1 MSNQDWTSKLQDQLA
16 GYQESVSHD
25 LWAGIEQSLAQ
36 KNIESVST
44 NPQTIVSENSES
56 IDLHVGSEVQKNARV
71 LHDSSEAKKNARIVY
86 FKRWSAAAA
95 AVALLGIGGSYVYLH
110 QEDVEKGNLQLA
122 SLSSPAVSA
131 DLQLAAS
138 QPAPSPV
145 VSADL
150 QSAASQPAPSH
161 VVSADLQS
169 AASQPAPSHVVS
181 ADLQSA
187 ASHPAPSHAVSVDL
201 QSAASQ
207 PAPSLVVSADLRLA
221 ASQPAPSLVVS
232 ADLQSAA
239 SQKKKGNVLEK
250 ESENEISLLAENP
263 EPAEPVSEDKA
274 TDKSSDYKALTR
286 STDHHAAA
294 YASQSYHF
302 EKNEEVSG
310 WSMQL
315 YAENLTPSL
324 GGVNS
329 DASGGYNDF
338 SYGTMAEPMPG
349 VIPDPTAGGIYG
361 EEYLLAS
368 YKAIQRK
375 QQVNAKHHAPV
386 SVGLQVAFGIAPR
399 LSLST
404 GLVYTRTSSDFYPY
418 APSSNYNVHQ
428 VLHYVGLPVGL
439 NYEFW
444 QSGGFHAYVMAGAE
458 ADYNVKNDTEEEGVK
473 KENAK
478 RDRVQFSGKASLG
491 AQYDITPKVGLY
503 IEPGAKY
510 YFDNGSHV
518 ENTFK
523 DKKLNFNLQFGLRFN
538 L

>member
-36 KNIESVST
+36 NNIDSVSS
-44 NPQTIVSENSES
+44 NPQTIASES
-56 IDLHVGSEVQKNARV
+56 SEAADLHVGSEAKKDARV

-86 FKRWSAAAA
+86 FKRWSATAA

-110 QEDVEKGNLQLA
+110 QEDVERGN
-122 SLSSPAVSA
+122 
-131 DLQLAAS
+131 LQLAAS
-138 QPAPSPV
+138 QS
-145 VSADL
+145 
-150 QSAASQPAPSH
+150 APSH

-169 AASQPAPSHVVS
+169 AASQ
-181 ADLQSA
+181 
-187 ASHPAPSHAVSVDL
+187 
-201 QSAASQ
+201 
-207 PAPSLVVSADLRLA
+207 
-221 ASQPAPSLVVS
+221 
-232 ADLQSAA
+232 
-239 SQKKKGNVLEK
+239 KKTSDDVLKE
-250 ESENEISLLAENP
+250 ESENEISLLAE
-263 EPAEPVSEDKA
+263 K
-274 TDKSSDYKALTR
+274 SDYKALTR

-418 APSSNYNVHQ
+418 APGSSYNVHQ
-428 VLHYVGLPVGL
+428 VLHYVGIPVGL

-478 RDRVQFSGKASLG
+478 RDRVQLSGKASLG

>member
-1 MSNQDWTSKLQDQLA
+1 MSKQDWTSKLQDQLA

-36 KNIESVST
+36 KNIELGSS
-44 NPQTIVSENSES
+44 NPQTIASES
-56 IDLHVGSEVQKNARV
+56 TESADLHVDSEAKKDARV
-71 LHDSSEAKKNARIVY
+71 LPDSSEAKKNARIVY

-122 SLSSPAVSA
+122 SHAVS
-131 DLQLAAS
+131 
-138 QPAPSPV
+138 PSHA

-150 QSAASQPAPSH
+150 QSAASSVAVRQSAPSHVVSSDLQSTASSVAVRQSAPSH

-169 AASQPAPSHVVS
+169 AASQSKMGNT
-181 ADLQSA
+181 
-187 ASHPAPSHAVSVDL
+187 
-201 QSAASQ
+201 
-207 PAPSLVVSADLRLA
+207 LV
-221 ASQPAPSLVVS
+221 
-232 ADLQSAA
+232 
-239 SQKKKGNVLEK
+239 E
-250 ESENEISLLAENP
+250 ESENEISLLAENSDL
-263 EPAEPVSEDKA
+263 AEPVSEDKA
-274 TDKSSDYKALTR
+274 TDSSTDHKALTR

-329 DASGGYNDF
+329 DASG
-338 SYGTMAEPMPG
+338 SYRDYSHGMMAEPLPG

-368 YKAIQRK
+368 YKAIQRN
-375 QQVNAKHHAPV
+375 QQVKAKHHAPV

-404 GLVYTRTSSDFYPY
+404 GMVYTRTSSDFYPY

-428 VLHYVGLPVGL
+428 VLHYVGIPVGL

>member
-16 GYQESVSHD
+16 DYQESVSHD

-36 KNIESVST
+36 NNIESGSS
-44 NPQTIVSENSES
+44 NPQTIASES
-56 IDLHVGSEVQKNARV
+56 SESTDLHVG
-71 LHDSSEAKKNARIVY
+71 SEAKKNARIVY

-110 QEDVEKGNLQLA
+110 QEDVEKA
-122 SLSSPAVSA
+122 H
-131 DLQLAAS
+131 LQLAAS
-138 QPAPSPV
+138 QPAPSHV

-150 QSAASQPAPSH
+150 QLAASQPAPSH

-169 AASQPAPSHVVS
+169 AASQPAPSLVVS
-181 ADLQSA
+181 S
-187 ASHPAPSHAVSVDL
+187 DL

-207 PAPSLVVSADLRLA
+207 PAPSHAVSADLQSA
-221 ASQPAPSLVVS
+221 ASQSASSPVVS

-239 SQKKKGNVLEK
+239 SQKKTSDDVLKE
-250 ESENEISLLAENP
+250 ESENEISLLAE
-263 EPAEPVSEDKA
+263 
-274 TDKSSDYKALTR
+274 KSDHKALTR
-286 STDHHAAA
+286 STDHYAAA

-338 SYGTMAEPMPG
+338 SYGTMAEPLPG

-368 YKAIQRK
+368 YKAIQRN
-375 QQVNAKHHAPV
+375 QQGNAKHHAPV

-428 VLHYVGLPVGL
+428 VLHYVGIPVGL

-473 KENAK
+473 KEDAK

>member
-1 MSNQDWTSKLQDQLA
+1 MSNQDWTSKLQEQLA
-16 GYQESVSHD
+16 DYQESVSHD

-36 KNIESVST
+36 NNIESVST
-44 NPQTIVSENSES
+44 NPQTIASES
-56 IDLHVGSEVQKNARV
+56 SESTDLHVG
-71 LHDSSEAKKNARIVY
+71 SEAKKNARIVY

-122 SLSSPAVSA
+122 ASQSAPSPAVSA
-131 DLQLAAS
+131 DLQSAASQSAPSHAVSADLQLAASQSAPSLVVSADLQSAAS

-150 QSAASQPAPSH
+150 QSAASQPAPS
-161 VVSADLQS
+161 
-169 AASQPAPSHVVS
+169 
-181 ADLQSA
+181 
-187 ASHPAPSHAVSVDL
+187 
-201 QSAASQ
+201 
-207 PAPSLVVSADLRLA
+207 
-221 ASQPAPSLVVS
+221 LVVS

-239 SQKKKGNVLEK
+239 SQKKTSDDVLKE
-250 ESENEISLLAENP
+250 ESENEISLLAE
-263 EPAEPVSEDKA
+263 
-274 TDKSSDYKALTR
+274 KSDHKALTR

-428 VLHYVGLPVGL
+428 VLHYMGIPVGL

>member
-36 KNIESVST
+36 KNIELGSS
-44 NPQTIVSENSES
+44 NPQTIASES
-56 IDLHVGSEVQKNARV
+56 SESTDLHVGSE
-71 LHDSSEAKKNARIVY
+71 AKKDARIIY

-122 SLSSPAVSA
+122 SHAVSTA
-131 DLQLAAS
+131 VS
-138 QPAPSPV
+138 QNAPSHAVSPSRV

-150 QSAASQPAPSH
+150 QSAASVSAAVNQSAPSHAVLPSH

-169 AASQPAPSHVVS
+169 AASQSKMGNA
-181 ADLQSA
+181 
-187 ASHPAPSHAVSVDL
+187 
-201 QSAASQ
+201 
-207 PAPSLVVSADLRLA
+207 LV
-221 ASQPAPSLVVS
+221 
-232 ADLQSAA
+232 
-239 SQKKKGNVLEK
+239 E
-250 ESENEISLLAENP
+250 ESENEISLLAENSD
-263 EPAEPVSEDKA
+263 PAESVSEDKA
-274 TDKSSDYKALTR
+274 TDSSTDYKTLTR
-286 STDHHAAA
+286 SSDHKVLNRSTDNHSAA

-324 GGVNS
+324 GEVNS

-368 YKAIQRK
+368 YKAIQRN
-375 QQVNAKHHAPV
+375 QQGKTKHHAPV

-404 GLVYTRTSSDFYPY
+404 GMVYTRTSSDFYPY
-418 APSSNYNVHQ
+418 APSSSYNVHQ
-428 VLHYVGLPVGL
+428 VLHYVGIPVGL

>member
-36 KNIESVST
+36 NNIESGSS
-44 NPQTIVSENSES
+44 NPQKIDSES
-56 IDLHVGSEVQKNARV
+56 SESADLHVGSET
-71 LHDSSEAKKNARIVY
+71 KKNARIVY

-110 QEDVEKGNLQLA
+110 QEDVEKGNLQMA
-122 SLSSPAVSA
+122 SLSSRAVSA
-131 DLQLAAS
+131 DS
-138 QPAPSPV
+138 HI

-150 QSAASQPAPSH
+150 QSAASQAASSQGTPSH

-169 AASQPAPSHVVS
+169 AASQ
-181 ADLQSA
+181 
-187 ASHPAPSHAVSVDL
+187 
-201 QSAASQ
+201 
-207 PAPSLVVSADLRLA
+207 
-221 ASQPAPSLVVS
+221 
-232 ADLQSAA
+232 
-239 SQKKKGNVLEK
+239 KKMGNVLEE

-274 TDKSSDYKALTR
+274 TDRSSDHKTLTR
-286 STDHHAAA
+286 FIENHAAA

-361 EEYLLAS
+361 EEHLLAS
-368 YKAIQRK
+368 CKAIQRK

-418 APSSNYNVHQ
+418 APGSSYNVHQ
-428 VLHYVGLPVGL
+428 VLHYVGIPVGL

>member
-25 LWAGIEQSLAQ
+25 LWAGIEQSLAH
-36 KNIESVST
+36 
-44 NPQTIVSENSES
+44 SET
-56 IDLHVGSEVQKNARV
+56 G
-71 LHDSSEAKKNARIVY
+71 KKARIVY

-131 DLQLAAS
+131 DLQ
-138 QPAPSPV
+138 
-145 VSADL
+145 
-150 QSAASQPAPSH
+150 SAASQPAPSH

-169 AASQPAPSHVVS
+169 TASQPAPSHAVSADLQSAASQSAPSHVVS

-187 ASHPAPSHAVSVDL
+187 ASQSAPSHA
-201 QSAASQ
+201 
-207 PAPSLVVSADLRLA
+207 
-221 ASQPAPSLVVS
+221 VS

-239 SQKKKGNVLEK
+239 SQKKTSDDVLKE
-250 ESENEISLLAENP
+250 ESENEISLLAE
-263 EPAEPVSEDKA
+263 
-274 TDKSSDYKALTR
+274 KSDHKALTR

-418 APSSNYNVHQ
+418 APGSSYNVHQ
-428 VLHYVGLPVGL
+428 VLHYVGIPVGL
-439 NYEFW
+439 NYELW
-444 QSGGFHAYVMAGAE
+444 RSGGFHAYVMAGAE
-458 ADYNVKNDTEEEGVK
+458 AAYNVKNDTDEDGTK
-473 KENAK
+473 KENTK

-491 AQYDITPKVGLY
+491 AQYDISPSVGLY

-510 YFDNGSHV
+510 YFDNGSDI

>member
-1 MSNQDWTSKLQDQLA
+1 MSNQDWTSKLQEQLA
-16 GYQESVSHD
+16 DYQESVSHD

-36 KNIESVST
+36 KNIESVSS
-44 NPQTIVSENSES
+44 NPQSIASES
-56 IDLHVGSEVQKNARV
+56 SESTDLHVGTEGKKDARV
-71 LHDSSEAKKNARIVY
+71 LHDSSEVQKNARIVY

-110 QEDVEKGNLQLA
+110 QEDVERGNLQLA

-131 DLQLAAS
+131 DLQ
-138 QPAPSPV
+138 
-145 VSADL
+145 
-150 QSAASQPAPSH
+150 SAASQPASSH

-169 AASQPAPSHVVS
+169 AASQPASSHVVSSDLQSAASQSASSHVVS

-187 ASHPAPSHAVSVDL
+187 AS
-201 QSAASQ
+201 QSAQSH
-207 PAPSLVVSADLRLA
+207 
-221 ASQPAPSLVVS
+221 VVS

-239 SQKKKGNVLEK
+239 SQKKASDDVLKE
-250 ESENEISLLAENP
+250 ESENEISLLAE
-263 EPAEPVSEDKA
+263 
-274 TDKSSDYKALTR
+274 KSDHKVLTR
-286 STDHHAAA
+286 SADHHAAA

-338 SYGTMAEPMPG
+338 SYGTMAEPLPG

-368 YKAIQRK
+368 YKAIQRN
-375 QQVNAKHHAPV
+375 QQGNAKHHAPV

-428 VLHYVGLPVGL
+428 VLHYVGIPVGL

>member
-36 KNIESVST
+36 KNIESVSS
-44 NPQTIVSENSES
+44 NPQTIVSESSES
-56 IDLHVGSEVQKNARV
+56 TDLHVGSEAKKDARV
-71 LHDSSEAKKNARIVY
+71 LHDSSEVQKNARIVY

-110 QEDVEKGNLQLA
+110 QEDVERGNLQLA
-122 SLSSPAVSA
+122 SHAVSPSHAVSA
-131 DLQLAAS
+131 S
-138 QPAPSPV
+138 HVVSVSHV

-150 QSAASQPAPSH
+150 QSAASSVAASLSAPSHVVSSDLQSTASSVAVRQSAPSH

-169 AASQPAPSHVVS
+169 AASQSKMGNT
-181 ADLQSA
+181 
-187 ASHPAPSHAVSVDL
+187 
-201 QSAASQ
+201 
-207 PAPSLVVSADLRLA
+207 LV
-221 ASQPAPSLVVS
+221 
-232 ADLQSAA
+232 
-239 SQKKKGNVLEK
+239 E

-274 TDKSSDYKALTR
+274 TVSSTDHKALTR

-349 VIPDPTAGGIYG
+349 VIPDPAVGGIYG

-368 YKAIQRK
+368 YKAIQRN
-375 QQVNAKHHAPV
+375 QQGNAKHHAPV

-418 APSSNYNVHQ
+418 ASSSSYNVHQ
-428 VLHYVGLPVGL
+428 VLHYVGIPVGL

-458 ADYNVKNDTEEEGVK
+458 ADYNVKNDTDEEGVK
-473 KENAK
+473 KEDAK

>member
-25 LWAGIEQSLAQ
+25 LWAGIEQSLAH
-36 KNIESVST
+36 
-44 NPQTIVSENSES
+44 SET
-56 IDLHVGSEVQKNARV
+56 G
-71 LHDSSEAKKNARIVY
+71 KKARIVY

-122 SLSSPAVSA
+122 SHAVSPSHAVSA
-131 DLQLAAS
+131 
-138 QPAPSPV
+138 
-145 VSADL
+145 
-150 QSAASQPAPSH
+150 SH

-169 AASQPAPSHVVS
+169 AASSV
-181 ADLQSA
+181 A
-187 ASHPAPSHAVSVDL
+187 ASQSAPSHAVSPSHVVSSDL

-207 PAPSLVVSADLRLA
+207 SKMGNTLV
-221 ASQPAPSLVVS
+221 
-232 ADLQSAA
+232 
-239 SQKKKGNVLEK
+239 E
-250 ESENEISLLAENP
+250 ESENEISLLAENSD
-263 EPAEPVSEDKA
+263 PAEPVSEDKA
-274 TDKSSDYKALTR
+274 TDSSSDHKVLTR
-286 STDHHAAA
+286 STDNHVAA

-329 DASGGYNDF
+329 DASG
-338 SYGTMAEPMPG
+338 SYRDYSHGTMAEPMPG

-368 YKAIQRK
+368 YKAIQRS
-375 QQVNAKHHAPV
+375 QQGNAKHHAPV

-418 APSSNYNVHQ
+418 APGSSYNVHQ
-428 VLHYVGLPVGL
+428 VLHYVGIPVGL

-473 KENAK
+473 KEDAK

>member
-16 GYQESVSHD
+16 DYQESVSHD

-44 NPQTIVSENSES
+44 NPQAIASES
-56 IDLHVGSEVQKNARV
+56 SESTDLHVGSEAKKDARV

-110 QEDVEKGNLQLA
+110 QEDVEKAHLQLA
-122 SLSSPAVSA
+122 SLS
-131 DLQLAAS
+131 
-138 QPAPSPV
+138 SPV

-150 QSAASQPAPSH
+150 QS
-161 VVSADLQS
+161 
-169 AASQPAPSHVVS
+169 
-181 ADLQSA
+181 
-187 ASHPAPSHAVSVDL
+187 
-201 QSAASQ
+201 
-207 PAPSLVVSADLRLA
+207 A

-239 SQKKKGNVLEK
+239 SQKKASDVLKK
-250 ESENEISLLAENP
+250 ESENEISLLAE
-263 EPAEPVSEDKA
+263 
-274 TDKSSDYKALTR
+274 KSDHKALTR

-368 YKAIQRK
+368 YKAIQRN
-375 QQVNAKHHAPV
+375 QQGNAKHHAPV

-428 VLHYVGLPVGL
+428 VLHYVGIPVGL

-473 KENAK
+473 KEDAK
-478 RDRVQFSGKASLG
+478 RDRVQLSGKASLG

>member
-36 KNIESVST
+36 KNIESVSS
-44 NPQTIVSENSES
+44 NPQTIVFESSES
-56 IDLHVGSEVQKNARV
+56 TDLHVGTEVQKNARV

-122 SLSSPAVSA
+122 
-131 DLQLAAS
+131 AS
-138 QPAPSPV
+138 QSAPSHA

-169 AASQPAPSHVVS
+169 TASSVAVRQSAPSHVVSSDLQSTASSVAVRQSAPSHVVS

-187 ASHPAPSHAVSVDL
+187 AS
-201 QSAASQ
+201 QSKMGNT
-207 PAPSLVVSADLRLA
+207 LV
-221 ASQPAPSLVVS
+221 
-232 ADLQSAA
+232 
-239 SQKKKGNVLEK
+239 E
-250 ESENEISLLAENP
+250 ESENEISLLAENSD
-263 EPAEPVSEDKA
+263 PAEPVSEDKA
-274 TDKSSDYKALTR
+274 TVSSTDYKALTR
-286 STDHHAAA
+286 SADHHAAA

-338 SYGTMAEPMPG
+338 SYGTMAEPLPG

-361 EEYLLAS
+361 KEYLLAS
-368 YKAIQRK
+368 YKAIQRN
-375 QQVNAKHHAPV
+375 QQGNAKHHAPV

-418 APSSNYNVHQ
+418 ASSSSYNVHQ
-428 VLHYVGLPVGL
+428 VLHYVGIPVGL

>member
-36 KNIESVST
+36 NNIESVSS

-56 IDLHVGSEVQKNARV
+56 TDLHVGPEAKKNARV

-122 SLSSPAVSA
+122 
-131 DLQLAAS
+131 AS
-138 QPAPSPV
+138 QSAPSLV

-150 QSAASQPAPSH
+150 QSAASQPASSH

-169 AASQPAPSHVVS
+169 
-181 ADLQSA
+181 
-187 ASHPAPSHAVSVDL
+187 
-201 QSAASQ
+201 
-207 PAPSLVVSADLRLA
+207 A

-239 SQKKKGNVLEK
+239 SQPASSHVVSADLQSAASQSAPSHAVSADLQSAASQKKTSDDVLKE
-250 ESENEISLLAENP
+250 ESENEISLLAE
-263 EPAEPVSEDKA
+263 
-274 TDKSSDYKALTR
+274 KSDHKALTR
-286 STDHHAAA
+286 STDNHAAA

-329 DASGGYNDF
+329 DASG
-338 SYGTMAEPMPG
+338 SYRDYSHGTMAEPMPG

-368 YKAIQRK
+368 YKAIQRN
-375 QQVNAKHHAPV
+375 QQGNAKHHAPV

-418 APSSNYNVHQ
+418 APGSSYNVHQ
-428 VLHYVGLPVGL
+428 VLHYVGIPVGV

-473 KENAK
+473 KEDAK

>member
-25 LWAGIEQSLAQ
+25 LWAGIEQSLAH
-36 KNIESVST
+36 
-44 NPQTIVSENSES
+44 SET
-56 IDLHVGSEVQKNARV
+56 G
-71 LHDSSEAKKNARIVY
+71 KKARIVY

-122 SLSSPAVSA
+122 SHAVS
-131 DLQLAAS
+131 
-138 QPAPSPV
+138 PSHA

-150 QSAASQPAPSH
+150 QSAASSVAVNH
-161 VVSADLQS
+161 VS
-169 AASQPAPSHVVS
+169 
-181 ADLQSA
+181 
-187 ASHPAPSHAVSVDL
+187 PSHA
-201 QSAASQ
+201 
-207 PAPSLVVSADLRLA
+207 
-221 ASQPAPSLVVS
+221 VS

-239 SQKKKGNVLEK
+239 SQKKMGNVLEK
-250 ESENEISLLAENP
+250 ESENEISLLAENSD
-263 EPAEPVSEDKA
+263 PAEPVSEDKA

-368 YKAIQRK
+368 YKAIQRN
-375 QQVNAKHHAPV
+375 QQGNAKHHAPV

-418 APSSNYNVHQ
+418 APGSSYNVHQ
-428 VLHYVGLPVGL
+428 VLHYVGIPVGL

-503 IEPGAKY
+503 VEPGAKY

>member
-36 KNIESVST
+36 NNIESVSS
-44 NPQTIVSENSES
+44 NPQTIASES
-56 IDLHVGSEVQKNARV
+56 SESADLHVGSEAKKNARV
-71 LHDSSEAKKNARIVY
+71 LHDSSEAKKDARIVY

-122 SLSSPAVSA
+122 SLSSPT
-131 DLQLAAS
+131 
-138 QPAPSPV
+138 

-150 QSAASQPAPSH
+150 QSAASQSAPSH
-161 VVSADLQS
+161 AVSADLQS
-169 AASQPAPSHVVS
+169 AASSVAVRQSAPSHVVS
-181 ADLQSA
+181 S
-187 ASHPAPSHAVSVDL
+187 DL

-207 PAPSLVVSADLRLA
+207 SKMGNTLV
-221 ASQPAPSLVVS
+221 
-232 ADLQSAA
+232 
-239 SQKKKGNVLEK
+239 E
-250 ESENEISLLAENP
+250 ESENEISLLAENSD
-263 EPAEPVSEDKA
+263 PAEPVSEDKA
-274 TDKSSDYKALTR
+274 TVSSTDYKALTR
-286 STDHHAAA
+286 SADHHAAA

-418 APSSNYNVHQ
+418 ASSSNYNVHQ
-428 VLHYVGLPVGL
+428 VLHYVGIPVGL

>member
-1 MSNQDWTSKLQDQLA
+1 MSNQDWTSKLQEQLA
-16 GYQESVSHD
+16 DYQEPVSHD

-36 KNIESVST
+36 KNIESVSA
-44 NPQTIVSENSES
+44 NLQKIVSESSES
-56 IDLHVGSEVQKNARV
+56 AELHVG
-71 LHDSSEAKKNARIVY
+71 SEAKKNARIIY

-95 AVALLGIGGSYVYLH
+95 ALALLGIGGSYVYLH

-122 SLSSPAVSA
+122 SHAVSLSHAVSPSHVVSPSHAVSA
-131 DLQLAAS
+131 DLQSAAS
-138 QPAPSPV
+138 SVAVNQGSPSHV

-150 QSAASQPAPSH
+150 QSAASSVAVNHGSPSH

-169 AASQPAPSHVVS
+169 AASQ
-181 ADLQSA
+181 
-187 ASHPAPSHAVSVDL
+187 
-201 QSAASQ
+201 
-207 PAPSLVVSADLRLA
+207 
-221 ASQPAPSLVVS
+221 
-232 ADLQSAA
+232 
-239 SQKKKGNVLEK
+239 KKMGNVLGK

-274 TDKSSDYKALTR
+274 TDKSSDHKALTR
-286 STDHHAAA
+286 SADHHAAA

-349 VIPDPTAGGIYG
+349 VIPDPAAGGIYG

-428 VLHYVGLPVGL
+428 VLHYVGIPVGL

-478 RDRVQFSGKASLG
+478 RDRVQLSGKASLG

-523 DKKLNFNLQFGLRFN
+523 DKKLNFNLQFGLRLN

>member
-1 MSNQDWTSKLQDQLA
+1 MSNQDWTSKLQEQLA

-36 KNIESVST
+36 NNIESVSS
-44 NPQTIVSENSES
+44 NPQTIASES
-56 IDLHVGSEVQKNARV
+56 SESTDLHVGT
-71 LHDSSEAKKNARIVY
+71 EAKKNARIVY

-122 SLSSPAVSA
+122 V
-131 DLQLAAS
+131 
-138 QPAPSPV
+138 
-145 VSADL
+145 
-150 QSAASQPAPSH
+150 SQPAPSH

-169 AASQPAPSHVVS
+169 AASVSAAVSQSAPSHAVSADLQSAASQSAPSHVVS

-187 ASHPAPSHAVSVDL
+187 AS
-201 QSAASQ
+201 
-207 PAPSLVVSADLRLA
+207 
-221 ASQPAPSLVVS
+221 
-232 ADLQSAA
+232 
-239 SQKKKGNVLEK
+239 QKKASDVLKK
-250 ESENEISLLAENP
+250 ESENEISLLAE
-263 EPAEPVSEDKA
+263 
-274 TDKSSDYKALTR
+274 KSDHKALTR
-286 STDHHAAA
+286 STDHHAEA

-368 YKAIQRK
+368 YKAIQRS
-375 QQVNAKHHAPV
+375 QQGNAKHHAPV

-418 APSSNYNVHQ
+418 APSSSYNVHQ
-428 VLHYVGLPVGL
+428 VLHYVGIPVGL

>member
-36 KNIESVST
+36 KNIESVSS
-44 NPQTIVSENSES
+44 NPQTIASES
-56 IDLHVGSEVQKNARV
+56 SESTDLHVG
-71 LHDSSEAKKNARIVY
+71 SEAKKNARIVY

-110 QEDVEKGNLQLA
+110 QEDVERGNLQLA

-131 DLQLAAS
+131 DLQ
-138 QPAPSPV
+138 
-145 VSADL
+145 
-150 QSAASQPAPSH
+150 
-161 VVSADLQS
+161 
-169 AASQPAPSHVVS
+169 
-181 ADLQSA
+181 
-187 ASHPAPSHAVSVDL
+187 
-201 QSAASQ
+201 
-207 PAPSLVVSADLRLA
+207 
-221 ASQPAPSLVVS
+221 
-232 ADLQSAA
+232 SAA
-239 SQKKKGNVLEK
+239 SQKKTSDDVLKE
-250 ESENEISLLAENP
+250 ESENEISLLAE
-263 EPAEPVSEDKA
+263 
-274 TDKSSDYKALTR
+274 KSDHKTLTR

-329 DASGGYNDF
+329 DASG
-338 SYGTMAEPMPG
+338 SYRDYSHGTMAEPMPG
-349 VIPDPTAGGIYG
+349 IIPDPTAGGIYG

-368 YKAIQRK
+368 YKAIQRS
-375 QQVNAKHHAPV
+375 QQGNAKHHAPV

-418 APSSNYNVHQ
+418 APSSSYNVHQ
-428 VLHYVGLPVGL
+428 VLHYVGIPVGL

-473 KENAK
+473 KEDAK

>member
-44 NPQTIVSENSES
+44 NPQTIASENSES
-56 IDLHVGSEVQKNARV
+56 TDLHVGSEAKKDARV

-131 DLQLAAS
+131 DLQSAAS
-138 QPAPSPV
+138 QPAPSHV

-187 ASHPAPSHAVSVDL
+187 AS
-201 QSAASQ
+201 QSASS
-207 PAPSLVVSADLRLA
+207 P
-221 ASQPAPSLVVS
+221 VVS

-239 SQKKKGNVLEK
+239 SQKKTSDVLKE
-250 ESENEISLLAENP
+250 ESENEISLLAE
-263 EPAEPVSEDKA
+263 K
-274 TDKSSDYKALTR
+274 SDYKALTR

-428 VLHYVGLPVGL
+428 VLHYVGIPVGL

-473 KENAK
+473 KEDAK
-478 RDRVQFSGKASLG
+478 RDRV
-491 AQYDITPKVGLY
+491 
-503 IEPGAKY
+503 
-510 YFDNGSHV
+510 
-518 ENTFK
+518 
-523 DKKLNFNLQFGLRFN
+523 
-538 L
+538 

>member
-1 MSNQDWTSKLQDQLA
+1 MSNQDWTSKLQEQLA
-16 GYQESVSHD
+16 DYQESVSHD

-36 KNIESVST
+36 NNIELGSS
-44 NPQTIVSENSES
+44 NPQTIASES
-56 IDLHVGSEVQKNARV
+56 SESTDLHVG
-71 LHDSSEAKKNARIVY
+71 SEAKKNARIVY

-110 QEDVEKGNLQLA
+110 QEDVEKGNLQMA
-122 SLSSPAVSA
+122 SLSSPAVS
-131 DLQLAAS
+131 S
-138 QPAPSPV
+138 
-145 VSADL
+145 DL

-161 VVSADLQS
+161 VVSSDLQS
-169 AASQPAPSHVVS
+169 AASQSAPSHAVS
-181 ADLQSA
+181 SDLQSA
-187 ASHPAPSHAVSVDL
+187 ASK
-201 QSAASQ
+201 
-207 PAPSLVVSADLRLA
+207 R
-221 ASQPAPSLVVS
+221 
-232 ADLQSAA
+232 
-239 SQKKKGNVLEK
+239 KMGNVLVE
-250 ESENEISLLAENP
+250 ESENEISLLAENSD
-263 EPAEPVSEDKA
+263 PAEPVSEDKA
-274 TDKSSDYKALTR
+274 TDSSTDHKTLTRSSDHKVLTR

-302 EKNEEVSG
+302 EKNEKVSG

-375 QQVNAKHHAPV
+375 QQGNAKHHAPV

-428 VLHYVGLPVGL
+428 VLHYVGIPVGL

-473 KENAK
+473 KEDAK

>member
-44 NPQTIVSENSES
+44 NPQTIASENSES
-56 IDLHVGSEVQKNARV
+56 TDLHVGSEAKKDARV

-131 DLQLAAS
+131 DLQ
-138 QPAPSPV
+138 
-145 VSADL
+145 
-150 QSAASQPAPSH
+150 SAASQPAPSH

-187 ASHPAPSHAVSVDL
+187 VSQSAPSH
-201 QSAASQ
+201 
-207 PAPSLVVSADLRLA
+207 
-221 ASQPAPSLVVS
+221 VVS

-239 SQKKKGNVLEK
+239 SQKKTSDVLKE
-250 ESENEISLLAENP
+250 ESENEISLLAE
-263 EPAEPVSEDKA
+263 K
-274 TDKSSDYKALTR
+274 SDYKALTR

-428 VLHYVGLPVGL
+428 VLHYVGIPVGL

>member
-1 MSNQDWTSKLQDQLA
+1 MSNQDWTSKLQEQLA
-16 GYQESVSHD
+16 GYQEPVSHD

-36 KNIESVST
+36 NNIESVSS
-44 NPQTIVSENSES
+44 NPQTIASESSES
-56 IDLHVGSEVQKNARV
+56 IDLHVGT
-71 LHDSSEAKKNARIVY
+71 EAKKNARIVY

-122 SLSSPAVSA
+122 SHAVSPSHAVSA
-131 DLQLAAS
+131 DLQSAAS
-138 QPAPSPV
+138 VSAAVSQSAPSHA

-150 QSAASQPAPSH
+150 QSAASQSAPSH

-169 AASQPAPSHVVS
+169 AASQPVPSS
-181 ADLQSA
+181 
-187 ASHPAPSHAVSVDL
+187 
-201 QSAASQ
+201 
-207 PAPSLVVSADLRLA
+207 
-221 ASQPAPSLVVS
+221 VVS

-239 SQKKKGNVLEK
+239 SQKKASDVLKK
-250 ESENEISLLAENP
+250 ESENEISLLAE
-263 EPAEPVSEDKA
+263 
-274 TDKSSDYKALTR
+274 KSDHKALTR
-286 STDHHAAA
+286 STDHHAEA

-324 GGVNS
+324 GGGNS

-368 YKAIQRK
+368 YKAIQRS
-375 QQVNAKHHAPV
+375 QQGNAKHHAPV

-418 APSSNYNVHQ
+418 APSSSYNVHQ
-428 VLHYVGLPVGL
+428 VLHYVGIPVGL

>member
-1 MSNQDWTSKLQDQLA
+1 MSNQDWTSKLQEQLA
-16 GYQESVSHD
+16 DYQEAVSHD

-36 KNIESVST
+36 KNIESVSA
-44 NPQTIVSENSES
+44 NLQKIVSESSES
-56 IDLHVGSEVQKNARV
+56 ADLHVGSEAKKNARI

-86 FKRWSAAAA
+86 FKRWSVAAAA

-122 SLSSPAVSA
+122 
-131 DLQLAAS
+131 AS

-150 QSAASQPAPSH
+150 QST
-161 VVSADLQS
+161 
-169 AASQPAPSHVVS
+169 
-181 ADLQSA
+181 
-187 ASHPAPSHAVSVDL
+187 
-201 QSAASQ
+201 
-207 PAPSLVVSADLRLA
+207 

-239 SQKKKGNVLEK
+239 SQSKMGNTLVE
-250 ESENEISLLAENP
+250 ESENEISLLAEDP

-329 DASGGYNDF
+329 DTSGGYNDF

-349 VIPDPTAGGIYG
+349 VIPDPAAGGIYG

-404 GLVYTRTSSDFYPY
+404 GMVYTRTSSDFYPY
-418 APSSNYNVHQ
+418 APSSSYNVHQ
-428 VLHYVGLPVGL
+428 VLHYVGIPVGL